1 MSIQERRANAVEKC
15 LRRPKNQNLIASWKV
30 GGAQYASDG
39 YVAYKFVD
47 KAIIDNLPQLAEDA
61 PKVDL
66 ENLFNQWTSK
76 PATDMYFDTAKN
88 IKNLAIKPCYRGEDG
103 NRIVAIG
110 FVSAWKDERT
120 LYLDAKLFEEVVTAM
135 SLSDEDTITFAIFGE
150 TKPVLVENEAM
161 PDSMALICPFS
172 VNGEKKYPPYVFS
185 TFAKKDYSE
194 ETLKELSEKHI
205 QSLEKQK
212 MDELKKEMKAVLR
225 GKTRGA
231 FQFHLKRAKA
241 LAIGIKADD
250 ELKELQ
256 EDINMALEGLKLE
269 KINFF
274 DNQEAKEETEEV
286 EKEEIKQEAKQET
299 KEEVKEEIKE
309 EPQHEEPKVEEVEE
323 KTMFVFEDMDLLD
336 RAI

>member
-15 LRRPKNQNLIASWKV
+15 LGRSKNPKLLASWKV
-30 GGAQYASDG
+30 GEAQYASDG
-39 YVAYKFVD
+39 MVAYKFVG
-47 KAIIDNLPQLAEDA
+47 KAVIDGLPQLADDSE
-61 PKVDL
+61 KINL
-66 ENLFNQWTSK
+66 EELFKQRISK
-76 PATDMYFDTAKN
+76 PTIDMYFDTAKN
-88 IKNLAIKPCYRGEDG
+88 IKNLAIKPCYKDKEG
-103 NRIVAIG
+103 NKIVAIG
-110 FVSAWKDERT
+110 FINSWNEKKT
-120 LYLDAKLFEEVVTAM
+120 LCFDAKLFEEAVTAM

-150 TKPVLVENEAM
+150 KRPVLVENEAM

-172 VNGEKKYPPYVFS
+172 VNDEKEYPPYVFS

-205 QSLEKQK
+205 QALEKQK
-212 MDELKKEMKAVLR
+212 TDELKKEMKAVLR

-256 EDINMALEGLKLE
+256 EDINTALEGLKLE

-286 EKEEIKQEAKQET
+286 EKEEIKQET